1 MRLVSLVEN
10 TCKEGLGCA
19 HGLSLYAETGK
30 HRILFDAGPDGAL
43 LLSNAK
49 KLNIDL
55 REVDIA
61 ILSHGHYDH
70 AGGLRAFMELN
81 IKATLYIHTL
91 AATRGHYATEN
102 VGWRKIGLDES
113 IIRDFSD
120 RIVLT
125 GDRLDIDDELT
136 LFSDIKSADFI
147 SGSNSSLFEERDGE
161 YIPDPFHHEQNLLI
175 REGKKI
181 HLLAGCA
188 HRGIVNILRR
198 AEEIGGSMPV
208 SVFSGFHLTNP
219 GLKLDLPEPFVRSV
233 GQELKKYPCI
243 YYTGHCTG
251 ANPYAILKEELG
263 DRANYL
269 SGGLDVT
276 L

>member
-1 MRLVSLVEN
+1 MRLITLVEN
-10 TCKEGLGCA
+10 TCRDGLGCA
-19 HGLSLYAETGK
+19 HGLSLYAETKK

-43 LLSNAK
+43 LLSNAE
-49 KLNIDL
+49 KLGVDL
-55 REVDIA
+55 CQVDIA
-61 ILSHGHYDH
+61 VLSHGHYDH

-81 IKATLYIHTL
+81 TKATLYIHTF

-113 IIRDFSD
+113 IVKDFAG

-125 GDRLDIDDELT
+125 GDNIEIYDELT
-136 LFSDIKSADFI
+136 LFSDIKSAEFI
-147 SGSNSSLFEERDGE
+147 SGSNSSLFEEQNGE
-161 YIPDPFHHEQNLLI
+161 YVADPFHHEQNLLI
-175 REGKKI
+175 HEGEKL

-188 HRGIVNILRR
+188 HRGIINILRR
-198 AEEIGGSMPV
+198 AEEIGGKMPH

-233 GQELKKYPCI
+233 AMELKKYPSI

-251 ANPYAILKEELG
+251 ANPYATLKDVLG
-263 DRANYL
+263 EKANYL

-276 L
+276 V